1 MKILLTGGGTAGSVT
16 PLLAIAKAMPE
27 DDFLFWG
34 TASGPEKSLV
44 EKDNIKFRPIISGK
58 FRRYFSLSTPIDII
72 KIKLAFFQSLYLLKT
87 VVIPSGINSNFL

>member
-16 PLLAIAKAMPE
+16 PLLAIAKEMPE
-27 DDFLFWG
+27 DEFLFWG

-58 FRRYFSLSTPIDII
+58 FRRYFSLNTPIDVIKVI
-72 KIKLAFFQSLYLLKT
+72 LAFIKSYFLLGKIKLF
-87 VVIPSGINSNFL
+87 I